1 MLKCLWLILVSELLI
16 IGYSATN
23 TSLTVTPL
31 SGNNSAREMAT
42 GLPIFLNEA
51 RVSQLLDGQWLP
63 LIDAMHQALL
73 ASALKHAVQPL
84 RSFTP
89 IRDEGIMLTMPG
101 YVDFNNDVHEGEPVL
116 ACKVVTSFT
125 GNSERENPLPNILGT
140 ILLFDVTSGKLTCV
154 LEATEITA
162 RRTAAASVAATN
174 ILYKKRHSLSNS
186 SDEPIVLGIFG
197 AGVQGKNHALAFHA
211 AYSNISEIRIWNH
224 RLPKAERLVAELKTL
239 GINQAR
245 VARTGRE
252 CAEGADILV
261 TATSSSEP
269 ILFDEWVKNGAHINA
284 VGSGR
289 FHYCELDL
297 PLYRRV
303 KIYLDNESSGRNELR
318 GLVVQGISLITSV
331 GNVFLEPNL
340 MPGKQDITV
349 FHSIGMAAEDALAA
363 QLVYKRHLLSR
374 PSN

>member
-1 MLKCLWLILVSELLI
+1 MYHEI
-16 IGYSATN
+16 IGFGATDQLFTN
-23 TSLTVTPL
+23 TACALRTEKYTKGRDATSQSWNLKAYWGDGDRITNILERSQSIATARRTMVTPDRCYAPSSL
-31 SGNNSAREMAT
+31 GVSFEPCCTTSE
-42 GLPIFLNEA
+42 IFYT
-51 RVSQLLDGQWLP
+51 
-63 LIDAMHQALL
+63 HQ
-73 ASALKHAVQPL
+73 
-84 RSFTP
+84 R
-89 IRDEGIMLTMPG
+89 RG
-101 YVDFNNDVHEGEPVL
+101 
-116 ACKVVTSFT
+116 
-125 GNSERENPLPNILGT
+125 
-140 ILLFDVTSGKLTCV
+140 V

-349 FHSIGMAAEDALAA
+349 FHSVGMAAEDALAA